1 MDGIDGFRRGHDFV
15 NGDGVYDPASRTF
28 NIAPSLLLYRPTLPK
43 RLYIQFRQ
51 KQIFTTSQQSSSTN
65 SQSRSQGGGIAPA
78 NAPQVIHANNYR
90 SVIVRIGAYFS
101 VLLREMT
108 AYAHCVSVNCVA
120 LYPLASMLVNALS
133 IMTALHSTI
142 SSGINTQNV
151 SRHLTVYPHTVYL
164 ELTNIT
170 LLGL

>member
-1 MDGIDGFRRGHDFV
+1 MDRADGVRRGHDVV
-15 NGDGVYDPASRTF
+15 NGHGVYDPASCTS
-28 NIAPSLLLYRPTLPK
+28 NIALNLLPSRPTFPQHLFV
-43 RLYIQFRQ
+43 QFRQ

-90 SVIVRIGAYFS
+90 SVIVRIGASS
-101 VLLREMT
+101 VLFCAIIVCIQWR
-108 AYAHCVSVNCVA
+108 SGNRVA

-151 SRHLTVYPHTVYL
+151 SRHMTVYL
-164 ELTNIT
+164 
-170 LLGL
+170 

>member
-1 MDGIDGFRRGHDFV
+1 MDRIDGARRGHDV
-15 NGDGVYDPASRTF
+15 ANGHGVYDPASCTST
-28 NIAPSLLLYRPTLPK
+28 IALNLLPSRPTFPQCLFV
-43 RLYIQFRQ
+43 QFRQ

-65 SQSRSQGGGIAPA
+65 SQSRSQSGGIAPA

-101 VLLREMT
+101 SLWKMT
-108 AYAHCVSVNCVA
+108 ASTDCVSRICVA

-151 SRHLTVYPHTVYL
+151 RRHMTVISNVCI
-164 ELTNIT
+164 ELTHIT